1 MQQSKLLKTGLL
13 TATIL
18 SMAACQNWTQPAAT
32 VQDGTN
38 TGSLS
43 QGNVVTTTLPDNNPY
58 GTAPIDNP
66 YGNTT
71 PYTPPTTANTG
82 NSTYVGNYAPVDVNA
97 VSHTVVSGDTIY
109 NITKRYGITQEQ
121 LRLWNNLA
129 DNNIRLGSRLRVKP
143 TDYVARPSAS
153 TTTQTVT
160 QVVTQPVIT
169 QPAYTPPPVATPPTT
184 TSNTATPNQQAST
197 TANGTR
203 SVSGITWM
211 RPTQGNIITQFTT
224 VNKGIDIAGNAGQNV
239 VAAADGKV
247 VYSGS
252 DLRGYGNLLIVQ
264 HNPTFLTAYGHNQKL
279 LVKEND
285 TVKRG
290 QTIAQLGNSHT
301 DRYKLHFEVRQNGK
315 PVNPLEYIPN

>member
-32 VQDGTN
+32 VQDGTHS
-38 TGSLS
+38 GSLT

-71 PYTPPTTANTG
+71 VNTTPYTPPANTG
-82 NSTYVGNYAPVDVNA
+82 SGNAYVGNYTPVDVNA
-97 VSHTVVSGDTIY
+97 VSHTVTAGDTVY
-109 NITKRYGITQEQ
+109 NITKRYGITQDQ

-143 TDYVARPSAS
+143 TDYVASNA
-153 TTTQTVT
+153 TQTVT
-160 QVVTQPVIT
+160 QPITQPVVTQPT
-169 QPAYTPPPVATPPTT
+169 YTPPPVVTPPVTNT
-184 TSNTATPNQQAST
+184 TSAVPSQSTST

-203 SVSGITWM
+203 SVNGITWM

-224 VNKGIDIAGNAGQNV
+224 VNKGVDIAGNAGQNV

-264 HNPTFLTAYGHNQKL
+264 HNSTFLTAYGHNQKL

-290 QTIAQLGNSHT
+290 QTIAHMGNSHT

>member
-18 SMAACQNWTQPAAT
+18 SMAACQHWTQPAAT

-38 TGSLS
+38 TGSLT

-71 PYTPPTTANTG
+71 VNTTPYTPPASTG
-82 NSTYVGNYAPVDVNA
+82 GAYVGNYAPVDVNA
-97 VSHTVVSGDTIY
+97 ASHTVAAGDTVY

-143 TDYVARPSAS
+143 TDYVARPSTQ

-160 QVVTQPVIT
+160 QVVTPPVMT
-169 QPAYTPPPVATPPTT
+169 QPAYTPPPVVTPPAA
-184 TSNTATPNQQAST
+184 SNAIAPNQQIST
-197 TANGTR
+197 TTNSTR
-203 SVSGITWM
+203 TVSGITWM

-252 DLRGYGNLLIVQ
+252 DLRGYGNLVIVQ

-290 QTIAQLGNSHT
+290 QPIAHLGNSHT
-301 DRYKLHFEVRQNGK
+301 DRYKLHFEVRHNGK